1 MLLDC
6 IAVLIMNN
14 ISNSEKKTFIRLS
27 QAQLNLLEVCP
38 PQFQR
43 VYLEQLSLPMSPD
56 LQENLLWG
64 NQFHQLMQQHFLELP
79 LESILDM
86 DQDLKKIV
94 DALLNSVDEKHNL
107 SSQSWREAEHYLSLE
122 KANYL
127 LTAMYDLLIINE
139 NQAEILDWKTYLK
152 PQNKHHLA
160 NNWQTKLYLY
170 LLAETSEYLPEQ
182 ISMTYWF
189 VKIPHEPQCLTV
201 EYNEQLHQKTT
212 LELENLLTNLDNYLL
227 DFNQNNI
234 NLPHHQTCENNC
246 PYHKSCFLEKGNFN
260 NLEEQSS
267 DLLLMIDEIEEI
279 SI

>member
-1 MLLDC
+1 
-6 IAVLIMNN
+6 MND
-14 ISNSEKKTFIRLS
+14 ISNSENKSLIRLS

-43 VYLEQLSLPMSPD
+43 VSLEQLSLPISPD
-56 LQENLLWG
+56 VQENLLWG

-79 LESILDM
+79 LDSILDM

-94 DALLNSVDEKHNL
+94 DALLKSVDEQHHL

-122 KANYL
+122 KGNYL
-127 LTAMYDLLIINE
+127 LTAIYDLLIINE
-139 NQAEILDWKTYLK
+139 NQAQILDWKTYLQ
-152 PQNKHHLA
+152 PQNKQKLA

-189 VKIPHEPQCLTV
+189 VKIPHEPQYLTFEYNQQLHNKTTV
-201 EYNEQLHQKTT
+201 ELDD
-212 LELENLLTNLDNYLL
+212 LLSKLDNYLL
-227 DFNQNNI
+227 DFNENNI
-234 NLPHHQTCENNC
+234 NFPHHKTCESNC
-246 PYHKSCFLEKGNFN
+246 PYHQSFFSETRYFSD
-260 NLEEQSS
+260 LEEDNA
-267 DLLLMIDEIEEI
+267 DLLSMIDEIEEV